1 VIAAALFTAAGVV
14 LLVMAV
20 LGGMGR
26 LPRNGF
32 AGIRTRK
39 TMASDETWNVG
50 HRAAAGYTAAAGTAS
65 IGGGIVALF
74 VADSDAA
81 IVALA
86 IGTAVITVTLVLLA
100 TRKAHE
106 VIDAMAASA

>member
-1 VIAAALFTAAGVV
+1 MIASAVFIAAGVV
-14 LLVMAV
+14 LLVMAA
-20 LGGMGR
+20 LGAWGK

-39 TMASDETWNVG
+39 TMASADTWNVG
-50 HRAAAGYTAAAGTAS
+50 HRAAAGYTAAAGMAS

-74 VADSDAA
+74 VADSGAA
-81 IVALA
+81 IVVLGL
-86 IGTAVITVTLVLLA
+86 GTAVITVTLVLLA

-106 VIDAMAASA
+106 AIDAMAASA